1 MAVLPLGVFS
11 RTEQRVLQAIFKAI
25 VDGDGCCV
33 ATLATL
39 ARASNTSRTTTR
51 TAIARAV
58 AIGLLEETEHGSYG
72 LGSQAG
78 GGEERGHQRR
88 AYLCGG
94 WGCRGSETC
103 ACRSAPKRA
112 ARAGPSSSPICVLF
126 RH

>member
-1 MAVLPLGVFS
+1 MAALPLGVFS

-51 TAIARAV
+51 TAMARAV

-78 GGEERGHQRR
+78 GGEGRRLASWGGRR
-88 AYLCGG
+88 AL
-94 WGCRGSETC
+94 GCADPRGATE
-103 ACRSAPKRA
+103 A
-112 ARAGPSSSPICVLF
+112 AGALF
-126 RH
+126 RSRP

>member
-1 MAVLPLGVFS
+1 MPALPLGVFS

-51 TAIARAV
+51 TAMARAV
-58 AIGLLEETEHGSYG
+58 AIGLLEKTEHGSYG

-78 GGEERGHQRR
+78 GGEGRR
-88 AYLCGG
+88 LAS
-94 WGCRGSETC
+94 R
-103 ACRSAPKRA
+103 
-112 ARAGPSSSPICVLF
+112 
-126 RH
+126 

>member
-1 MAVLPLGVFS
+1 MLTATKPVMTTLTALGVFS

-51 TAIARAV
+51 NAIVIAV
-58 AIGLLEETEHGSYG
+58 AIGMLEETEHGSYK

-78 GGEERGHQRR
+78 TGSPQAGRRGNR
-88 AYLCGG
+88 
-94 WGCRGSETC
+94 W
-103 ACRSAPKRA
+103 API
-112 ARAGPSSSPICVLF
+112 P
-126 RH
+126 H

>member
-1 MAVLPLGVFS
+1 MPALPLGVFS

-78 GGEERGHQRR
+78 GGEAGSQAGEGGERWVV
-88 AYLCGG
+88 LI
-94 WGCRGSETC
+94 SE
-103 ACRSAPKRA
+103 ALRSPRVRYFALAHSSAPPKKQTR
-112 ARAGPSSSPICVLF
+112 S
-126 RH
+126 

>member
-72 LGSQAG
+72 LGGQAG
-78 GGEERGHQRR
+78 GGEGPRLASREAAGCAER
-88 AYLCGG
+88 
-94 WGCRGSETC
+94 RGFTE
-103 ACRSAPKRA
+103 P
-112 ARAGPSSSPICVLF
+112 AGALF
-126 RH
+126 RP